1 MVIVLKSPDLYTILK
16 VPLQSFCEHYET
28 KKEYVDKNGEARI
41 KKLKKHK
48 FKMEVTLS
56 EKDLDEFEI
65 KQQYNH
71 LFRIII
77 NFYKDKK
84 IHIENKIE
92 DVLFI
97 DCKNNKNYQLEL
109 DSVLR
114 HGVIVN
120 GKTYKYWGK
129 SASMSRQGIL
139 GLVSSDLY
147 EHVEKY
153 AMMEIKFDKTV
164 LSKFEAYKC
173 LLLSSCFCIEQDIPY
188 MVVVPDYEN
197 TIKDVSIKYVD
208 EEIKHYTDPKTNEE
222 KSYVEKV
229 IKEGVMDIEGNC
241 INDGSGLCS
250 IEQAKKW
257 AEYLE
262 INYTPCAF
270 MLRIPYVKGIAIA
283 VDFKSFYKEKGVK
296 VIKDLWGME
305 HNVDDIDV
313 ILTESQYKGCKY
325 FKQKGDYSDWERY
338 LSLLKKYNYCVGISK
353 WNYSH
358 KEEPK
363 MTRCNYQT
371 LQTLDISKEDLIN
384 MSAYTRSWIEKILS
398 GDMLYVLKYLGLG
411 EETVPENIYMKSILF
426 NPQMKDDIKI
436 RSYLY
441 GLLRKT
447 IDEIKVGKIYIKGAF
462 KILIPDVI
470 FMLEYIGGLEP
481 VGCLKEGEMYA
492 KEHKGTYVV
501 NRNPH
506 LSKSEHVLLNA
517 INSDLVEK
525 WCGHLENVC
534 MLNSY
539 DITAKRLNGAD

>member
-1 MVIVLKSPDLYTILK
+1 MKSPNLYTILK
-16 VPLQSFCEHYET
+16 VPLQSFCDYYKES
-28 KKEYVDKNGEARI
+28 KEYIDKSGNLKN
-41 KKLKKHK
+41 KKVKKHK
-48 FKMEVTLS
+48 FKENINLS
-56 EKDLDEFEI
+56 IKDLDEFQI

-77 NFYKDKK
+77 NYYKDNG
-84 IHIENKIE
+84 IEVGNSIN

-97 DCKNNKNYQLEL
+97 DSRNNKNYQDEL

-114 HGVIVN
+114 YGVTVN
-120 GKTYKYWGK
+120 GRKYKYWGK

-139 GLVSSDLY
+139 GLVSEDLY
-147 EHVEKY
+147 DHVELY
-153 AMMEIKFDKTV
+153 AMMEIEFDKTV

-173 LLLSSCFCIEQDIPY
+173 LLLSSCFCIEEELPY
-188 MVVVPDYEN
+188 MIVVPDYEN
-197 TIKDVSIKYVD
+197 TIRDVSIKYVD
-208 EEIKHYTDPKTNEE
+208 EEIKHYIDKSTGEE
-222 KSYVEKV
+222 KSYAEKV
-229 IKEGVMDIEGNC
+229 IKEGIMDIDGNC
-241 INDGSGLCS
+241 VNDGSGLCS

-257 AEYLE
+257 SNYLK
-262 INYTPCAF
+262 IDYIPCAF

-283 VDFKSFYKEKGVK
+283 VDFKSFYKEKGIEK
-296 VIKDLWGME
+296 IKDLWGNE
-305 HNVDDIDV
+305 HRIEDIDV
-313 ILTESQYKGCKY
+313 ILTESQYKGKKY

-338 LSLLKKYNYCVGISK
+338 LNLLKKYNYCVGISK

-358 KEEPK
+358 KDEPK

-371 LQTLDISKEDLIN
+371 LQTLDISAKDMID
-384 MSAYTRSWIEKILS
+384 MSEYTRSWVEKILN

-411 EETVPENIYMKSILF
+411 EETNPDNTYMKSILY
-426 NPQMKDDIKI
+426 NPQMRDDIKV

-462 KILIPDVI
+462 KILIPDVV
-470 FMLEYIGGLEP
+470 FMMEYIGGLNP
-481 VGCLKEGEMYA
+481 IGCLEKGEMYA
-492 KEHKGTYVV
+492 KEHSGAYVI

-517 INSDLVEK
+517 VNNELTEK
-525 WCGHLENVC
+525 WCGHLENIC